1 MDDFDPEMMR
11 EFNENLN
18 SMSSS
23 MGGMSTAFND
33 LVQTISAVASA
44 QSNLSKSI
52 DTNSAA
58 QIANAQALGATTE
71 AAKAHGSSVNK
82 VDESMKSFDKA
93 IGLSLVAVANFSQ
106 ALTGGVEGFSKYGS
120 SLKGL
125 GDATSELTSSMGPLG
140 RAAGMA
146 FDALTKI
153 GALMLEQTDAQ
164 NRFVKD
170 MNLMGGITEQ
180 TSNQMTDLARDAG
193 FAARDLDKLSPIILS
208 TANGLAS
215 FGAGTSDG
223 LKKFLEVLA
232 LNNNDEVEAEMRRY
246 GYTLEEANEQQAYY
260 IQLQRTSGIN
270 LNAQNMSAKE
280 IQKRSLDYA
289 KTLVELSELT
299 GLSATQLKEE
309 QNQIASDLRNKIRNI
324 RDQNDIARIEKELQ
338 GEMSDSRRQELND
351 RKDDLANQLK
361 IRQDLAQDL
370 AGLGPGMASKLMNI
384 IGTGAFDENTQALA
398 NMGFEAGQ
406 LKEQFSNLTA
416 GSAEYDEAVAEV
428 TSTFVDGVRNNV
440 DRFGKS
446 MELASNA
453 SEIGAAVGIDGES
466 SDRVIAL
473 GVAGEEAEKR
483 RLEVGDKF
491 SKATAEGA
499 DAQKDTAAGLQV
511 LERNIRTAADEALDS
526 FNPFN
531 GALKA
536 GTIGL
541 IALTAAAGTAVIALA
556 GMSKMGGAG
565 AILSKLF
572 GKTARNRAGVKAAG
586 GAGNARSLMKYS
598 KVGGGIVG
606 AGMAV
611 YGAADEADDK
621 RKQAERDYFTKSEG
635 VTDESDLQR
644 LKDERDLAKSNANL
658 VGGTKGAGGALGAAG
673 GASLGATIGTF
684 ILPGIGTAIGGLI
697 GGGLG
702 AILGSAAG
710 EMAGVALSA
719 DEQKAFEASDEE
731 IFLMSEDEKAEWQKN
746 YDQAIQAQTDA
757 KEAAEKQLA
766 ATEAGLSVAVE
777 SGLYDKDWIG
787 DSELDLDVLK
797 EMRDSGTLTEA
808 MLEGILADSDLSAKD
823 TALVQTELKKLVAAE
838 DDKKSK
844 SEKKDEDKEQSF
856 AEMSMA
862 ELWAHYDE
870 VAVKEQ
876 ELADQNLAAL
886 DASSKVVEEMTGS
899 ASGTGTGTVG
909 PDGVIVTDQN
919 QNVDSLLEEVKVS
932 STKVAALIESPVI
945 KDKVTA
951 ETKPMNEATKEF
963 VAYVDSDEG
972 KAEIAQNE
980 KIRAE
985 RMAEMNTS
993 AEDQLLAKEG
1003 QYQEVLDTGQYKGKD
1018 ASESVMGQA
1027 KQYLA
1032 SIEET
1037 KTKRMAMEQFGLP
1050 NNPKVDIEPELD
1062 AEEGLSVEEFKQ
1074 KQLAQNKTEPAEM
1087 SEYEKQSLAML
1098 GQQSK
1103 LLGDIKSTSSDSA
1116 DSQLKIATYSSV

>member
-370 AGLGPGMASKLMNI
+370 AGLGPGMATKLMNI

-731 IFLMSEDEKAEWQKN
+731 IFLMSEDERKEWQKN

-1062 AEEGLSVEEFKQ
+1062 AEEGQSVEEFKQ